1 MQRRV
6 RYKEAINPDIMQGK
20 LLWDVSGEVY
30 QVEEWS
36 SFHRWYICINTET
49 DEEEVFT
56 PSDITTMYI
65 M

>member
-6 RYKEAINPDIMQGK
+6 RYMEAINPDIMQGK
-20 LLWDVSGEVY
+20 LLWDESGEVY

-36 SFHRWYICINTET
+36 SFHHWYICINTET
-49 DEEEVFT
+49 DEEEVYT
-56 PSDITTMYI
+56 PSDLTTMYL